1 MGLPFA
7 SSWVPI
13 REFVEIGH
21 ASVLLLPGSGVPDRL
36 FTNGWL
42 NMSYVICPVASPV
55 PPASSKRMM
64 LKCPRPGSL
73 GDKTSIPPPPSCSP
87 LSGKSSSYTN
97 TESFEGGN
105 GSGSTRTVM
114 TGGKVPEAVH
124 VTAGATGTQAIGA
137 PPIPWPQALGFEAF
151 ATPFVQSA
159 VKFALANGLPASP
172 GRTEM

>member
-105 GSGSTRTVM
+105 GSGCARI
-114 TGGKVPEAVH
+114 
-124 VTAGATGTQAIGA
+124 VTDVCPAAIGA
-137 PPIPWPQALGFEAF
+137 PPIPWPQAAGFVACD
-151 ATPFVQSA
+151 TPLVQSA
-159 VKFALANGLPASP
+159 VEFPLLNGLPASP
-172 GRTEM
+172 GNTEM